1 MLPPLIA
8 GCYLVISIRSVGVYV
23 MMLCVV
29 ICDVLYFILAIG
41 CWLLVHVLLR
51 IIHFTRDMGR
61 VNCECDNEAP
71 TGTVLR
77 SNDSVFWETFS
88 IFSTMKPDPTSNLS
102 RRCTYTFDQV
112 EMQNAQNLFET
123 TKKNLHALPADDD
136 PSRHNP
142 QRSTI

>member
-41 CWLLVHVLLR
+41 SWLLVHVLLR

-61 VNCECDNEAP
+61 VNVTMRLRP
-71 TGTVLR
+71 VL
-77 SNDSVFWETFS
+77 F
-88 IFSTMKPDPTSNLS
+88 
-102 RRCTYTFDQV
+102 
-112 EMQNAQNLFET
+112 
-123 TKKNLHALPADDD
+123 
-136 PSRHNP
+136 
-142 QRSTI
+142 